1 MMKENGL
8 AGLSQGA
15 GPVANP
21 ERASRALQPKL
32 LLLSE
37 LTRCRRGT
45 ESAPQDPDNMAAP
58 IQSAGDI
65 LVPVLDLAS
74 GPPDPVAVAT
84 WHMALSNLVGAE
96 VPHQLLGLWVF
107 PGRGGVVLLG
117 PDGLAQDHLAVPE
130 PDPFLSQDQLFDLEE
145 TFRRAKY
152 ASSAAIPI
160 RTDDRDVGVIVI
172 GTFETGV
179 YGPDAARMLHR
190 LAARLAPSLTTLGNQ
205 LAAPT
210 TVTDPA
216 AAEDNLAATLIE
228 MANDAPTAPELV
240 RRLSGL
246 IHPQLPHDRL
256 EIVAFA
262 NGSRAAMPLSGL
274 SGRRRWGSA
283 SNTWGD
289 VAKLLLEFM
298 GTGPTATIA
307 NLGAEAPGL
316 TFPGGTGGPARTGS
330 VLGARLQL
338 GDETIGLVVLGHAVQ
353 GLYRDE
359 DEVLLAQVA
368 RTVAPRVQVFRL
380 ESELQGLRGQL
391 EVLQAPSLPVL
402 RAAEALAGTTHLGE
416 ALHKFASE
424 VRELV
429 PHDLIRFYLRVSDD
443 EMVELVPDAI
453 RPLADLPPLPVTTAG
468 MQPVLDGERAWALAH
483 RDEGEA
489 IIVGLSVAGRVIGTM
504 LLGGPHFESPRD
516 AAAVAQQF
524 AAIAAP
530 HLELLRRSAIIR
542 PQAVAR
548 KV

>member
-1 MMKENGL
+1 MAAIPGILVGVMYRKSLRDNILTG
-8 AGLSQGA
+8 
-15 GPVANP
+15 
-21 ERASRALQPKL
+21 RA
-32 LLLSE
+32 
-37 LTRCRRGT
+37 RGT
-45 ESAPQDPDNMAAP
+45 ESAIHALTTMSAP
-58 IQSAGDI
+58 TQPSREI
-65 LVPVLDLAS
+65 LVPVLDLAA

-96 VPHQLLGLWVF
+96 VPHQILALWVY

-117 PDGLAQDHLAVPE
+117 PDGLAEDHLAVPE

-145 TFRRAKY
+145 TLRRAKY
-152 ASSAAIPI
+152 ASAAAIPI
-160 RTDDRDVGVIVI
+160 RAEARDVGVLVI
-172 GTFETGV
+172 GTFEPGA

-190 LAARLAPSLTTLGNQ
+190 LAGQLAPSIATLGDL
-205 LAAPT
+205 LAAPST
-210 TVTDPA
+210 PTEPG
-216 AAEDNLAATLIE
+216 AAEEDLSAALIA
-228 MANDAPTAPELV
+228 MANDAPTGPELV

-262 NGSRAAMPLSGL
+262 NGSRAAMPLSGQ

-298 GTGPTATIA
+298 ATGPTAAIA

-330 VLGARLQL
+330 VLGARLRL

-353 GLYRDE
+353 SLYRDQ
-359 DEVLLAQVA
+359 DEALLDQIA
-368 RTVAPRVQVFRL
+368 RAVAPRVQVFRL
-380 ESELQGLRGQL
+380 ESEVQGLRGQL

-416 ALHKFASE
+416 ALHLFAGE

-429 PHDLIRFYLRVSDD
+429 PHDLMRFYLRVSDD
-443 EMVELVPDAI
+443 EMVELIPDQI
-453 RPLADLPPLPVTTAG
+453 RPLADLPLLPVASFG
-468 MQPVLDGERAWALAH
+468 AQPVLDGERPWTLTH
-483 RDEGEA
+483 REEAEA
-489 IIVGLSVAGRVIGTM
+489 IVVGLSVAGRVIGAM
-504 LLGGPHFESPRD
+504 LLGGPHFENPRD

-524 AAIAAP
+524 ATMVAP
-530 HLELLRRSAIIR
+530 HLELLRRGTAIR
-542 PQAVAR
+542 PATAAR
-548 KV
+548 RV

>member
-1 MMKENGL
+1 MT
-8 AGLSQGA
+8 APAQS
-15 GPVANP
+15 
-21 ERASRALQPKL
+21 
-32 LLLSE
+32 
-37 LTRCRRGT
+37 TR
-45 ESAPQDPDNMAAP
+45 
-58 IQSAGDI
+58 DI
-65 LVPVLDLAS
+65 LVPVLDLTAGS
-74 GPPDPVAVAT
+74 PDPVAVAT

-107 PGRGGVVLLG
+107 PERGGVVLLG
-117 PDGLAQDHLAVPE
+117 PDGLSQDHLAIPE

-145 TFRRAKY
+145 TLRKAKY
-152 ASSAAIPI
+152 ASAAAIPV
-160 RTDDRDVGVIVI
+160 RTDDRDVGVVVI
-172 GTFETGV
+172 GTFETGA
-179 YGPDAARMLHR
+179 YGPDAARLLHR
-190 LAARLAPSLTTLGNQ
+190 LATRLAPSLATLGN
-205 LAAPT
+205 LLTASRT
-210 TVTDPA
+210 TPEPGS
-216 AAEDNLAATLIE
+216 AEDDLAATLIA
-228 MANDAPTAPELV
+228 MANDAPTGPELV
-240 RRLSGL
+240 RRLSGM

-330 VLGARLQL
+330 VMGARLRL
-338 GDETIGLVVLGHAVQ
+338 GDDTIGLLVLGHAVQ
-353 GLYRDE
+353 GLYREE
-359 DEVLLAQVA
+359 DEALLDQVA

-416 ALHKFASE
+416 ALHKFATE

-429 PHDLIRFYLRVSDD
+429 PHDLIRFYLRVSDE
-443 EMVELVPDAI
+443 EMVELAPDAI
-453 RPLADLPPLPVTTAG
+453 RPLADLPLLPVTTHG
-468 MQPVLDGERAWALAH
+468 MEPVLDGERTWALAH
-483 RDEGEA
+483 REEGEA
-489 IIVGLSVAGRVIGTM
+489 IIVGLSVAGRVIGAM
-504 LLGGPHFESPRD
+504 LLGSAHFDGPRD

-530 HLELLRRSAIIR
+530 HLELLRRTAVIR
-542 PQAVAR
+542 PPAVAR

>member
-1 MMKENGL
+1 MSL
-8 AGLSQGA
+8 
-15 GPVANP
+15 P
-21 ERASRALQPKL
+21 
-32 LLLSE
+32 
-37 LTRCRRGT
+37 T
-45 ESAPQDPDNMAAP
+45 
-58 IQSAGDI
+58 QSAGEI
-65 LVPVLDLAS
+65 LVPVLDLAA

-117 PDGLAQDHLAVPE
+117 PDGLSQDQIAVPE
-130 PDPFLSQDQLFDLEE
+130 PDPYLSQDQLFDLEE

-152 ASSAAIPI
+152 ASAAAIPI
-160 RTDDRDVGVIVI
+160 RADERDVGVLVI
-172 GTFETGV
+172 GTFETGA

-190 LAARLAPSLTTLGNQ
+190 LAAQLAPSITTLGNL

-210 TVTDPA
+210 TPMEPGA
-216 AAEDNLAATLIE
+216 ADEDLAATLIA
-228 MANDAPTAPELV
+228 MANDAPTGSELV

-262 NGSRAAMPLSGL
+262 NGSRAAMPLSGQ
-274 SGRRRWGSA
+274 SGRRRWGSS

-298 GTGPTATIA
+298 NTGPTAAIA

-330 VLGARLQL
+330 VLGARLRL

-353 GLYRDE
+353 GLYREE
-359 DEVLLAQVA
+359 DEALLDQIA

-416 ALHKFASE
+416 ALHLFSGE
-424 VRELV
+424 VRELI
-429 PHDLIRFYLRVSDD
+429 PHDLMRFYLRVSDE
-443 EMVELVPDAI
+443 EMVELIPDAI
-453 RPLADLPPLPVTTAG
+453 RPLADLPLLPVASFG
-468 MQPVLDGERAWALAH
+468 AQPVLDGERPWTLAH
-483 RDEGEA
+483 GREAEA
-489 IIVGLSVAGRVIGTM
+489 IVVGLSVAGRVIGAM
-504 LLGGPHFESPRD
+504 LLGGPQFENPRD

-524 AAIAAP
+524 ATIVAP
-530 HLELLRRSAIIR
+530 HLELLRRGAVIR
-542 PQAVAR
+542 TPAVAR